1 MKILDA
7 NEGVLTNFE
16 VLDFLRSKGAAK
28 DSTRVLAK
36 VTPSEYK
43 VYDYL
48 VETAACNQTKENI
61 NDFLEKCK
69 KFDLVKADLLNI
81 INIRPS
87 FPVVLFSTIEDCE
100 ERFEEVKELLALVTK
115 TLPLPPNLP
124 NSEEE
129 IIEGKEEIEN
139 GEQHK
144 VESTGEEQ
152 NKQGIDD
159 GKEETVAGEQMETS

>member
-43 VYDYL
+43 
-48 VETAACNQTKENI
+48 
-61 NDFLEKCK
+61 
-69 KFDLVKADLLNI
+69 
-81 INIRPS
+81 
-87 FPVVLFSTIEDCE
+87 TIEDCE
-100 ERFEEVKELLALVTK
+100 ERFEDVKELLALVTK
-115 TLPLPPNLP
+115 TLPPPPNLP

-144 VESTGEEQ
+144 VEPTGEEQ